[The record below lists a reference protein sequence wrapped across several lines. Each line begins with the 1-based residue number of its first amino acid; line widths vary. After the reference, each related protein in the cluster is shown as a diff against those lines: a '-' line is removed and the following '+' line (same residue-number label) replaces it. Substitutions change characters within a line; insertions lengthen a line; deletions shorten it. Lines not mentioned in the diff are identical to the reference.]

1 MPPILYHHQL
11 QGQKFKVNLTASLR
25 CELHFC
31 NKHRELR
38 NLIFISP
45 QSVDSDVTGRVYT
58 GSVTYSD
65 IVTHQQV
72 FLVSVTLYTAPVKL
86 MFSIGGL
93 RDIYYHL
100 SSDSIEIQRKF
111 FNSQQDKL
119 YLQADLAKAA

>member
-11 QGQKFKVNLTASLR
+11 QGQKFKVNLTSLR
-25 CELHFC
+25 CELYFC

-86 MFSIGGL
+86 VFSIGG
-93 RDIYYHL
+93 
-100 SSDSIEIQRKF
+100 
-111 FNSQQDKL
+111 
-119 YLQADLAKAA
+119 